1 MFHLLLYVVFYLT
14 TLVGLFQVLPRLILV
29 LAILIPVISGQF
41 FLRPSDDGSPVDL
54 SGAAIA
60 DFDSEVDIEVTT
72 KPCCILSGNSKL
84 FVYIKSFFSLSKG
97 YLLDLYY

>member
-29 LAILIPVISGQF
+29 VAILIPVISGQYF
-41 FLRPSDDGSPVDL
+41 RPSDESSPVDL

-60 DFDSEVDIEVTT
+60 DFDSEVDIKVTT